1 MSRAFTQTLFTP
13 YLHLI
18 GVKTSKNGA
27 QKLKTRLSAASIFQK
42 EKSLKHL
49 YNKGFK
55 DSPWTGISSS
65 KIWTATSQALEVG
78 STPIARSREN
88 TRAVMLTALFCCACG
103 GCLAPRIGLS
113 HVPASQSGCLNSIK
127 FPIAAQ
133 LWGIPLLSMA
143 HSNYHL

>member
-1 MSRAFTQTLFTP
+1 MFFTP

-27 QKLKTRLSAASIFQK
+27 QKPKISLPAVSIFQK
-42 EKSLKHL
+42 EKSLKRL

-78 STPIARSREN
+78 STPIARSMRKP
-88 TRAVMLTALFCCACG
+88 RAVGNGSSFCIE
-103 GCLAPRIGLS
+103 LA
-113 HVPASQSGCLNSIK
+113 H
-127 FPIAAQ
+127 
-133 LWGIPLLSMA
+133 
-143 HSNYHL
+143 